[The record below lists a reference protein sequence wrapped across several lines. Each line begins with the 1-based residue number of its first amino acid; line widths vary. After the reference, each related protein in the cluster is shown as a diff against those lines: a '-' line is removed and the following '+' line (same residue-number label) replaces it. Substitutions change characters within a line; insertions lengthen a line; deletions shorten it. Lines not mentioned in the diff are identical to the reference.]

1 MKKFTAYLAI
11 CTTSLF
17 LIFSSPS
24 LARAYEWN
32 LDGNH
37 SSIRFGIK
45 HIFSTV
51 WGNFSDF
58 EGKILFD
65 PDNLDQSSFDFTVKV
80 NSINT
85 LNGKRDTHLRS
96 DDFFSADK
104 FPLMQFRSTKIIHKQ
119 GSTYV
124 VAGTMTLKET
134 QIPMEIPFTFHGT
147 APSPFNKGELVAGF
161 DTEFFLNRLEFGVG
175 SGKFFQMGVVGD
187 QVHVQISLEAIRKI

>member
-1 MKKFTAYLAI
+1 MKKFTACLAI
-11 CTTSLF
+11 CTTAIL
-17 LIFSSPS
+17 LMLSSPS

-32 LDGNH
+32 LDPNH

-51 WGNFSDF
+51 WGHFSDF
-58 EGKILFD
+58 EGKLLFD
-65 PDNLDQSSFDFTVKV
+65 PDKLDQSGFDFSVKV

-85 LNGKRDTHLRS
+85 FNGKRDTHLRS

-104 FPLMQFRSTKIIHKQ
+104 FPVMEFRSTKIRHKE

-124 VAGTMTLKET
+124 VEGIMTLKET
-134 QIPMEIPFTFHGT
+134 RVPMEIPFTFHGT

-161 DTEFFLNRLEFGVG
+161 DADFFLNRLEFGVG

-187 QVHVQISLEAIRKI
+187 KVHVQISLEAVRKI